1 MYKRRKVFSKIG
13 EKTFST
19 TEFQTQKEFAA
30 KKEESKKEKV
40 AKAATIGGATVGLGA
55 GAAGLGAEI
64 GRKKV
69 KKGIAKAEKELVTA
83 GGGIKARKATSEA
96 IDKMK
101 KSEKILE
108 KVSKKGT
115 KAGIAGVGASVAGA
129 VAYKALKKKKD
140 QKEFA
145 EKKDKKEG
153 EKAKKAGKAMAGA
166 GAALLAGSNVV
177 GAKVG
182 LKRGK
187 AVEKI
192 AEKTGTINI
201 GGNGITA
208 PARYVK
214 FGEGAQEAAN
224 KAAKLDE
231 RHAKKVAKVMKR
243 ANKVGAVGA
252 GLAAAGAGTYL
263 YGKHKAKK
271 GEDQKEFAEKKE
283 DGKKESKKISK
294 SDKANIWI
302 AKNLTTKK
310 DREAAIKA
318 YDKDSKDFGPLA
330 KRTAVGAGIGGGIVG
345 AGLGAVA
352 GPELIGKTSKHV
364 KKKMAAG
371 GAAGALGFGA
381 LSAGSAYAGS
391 KLGGKL
397 VNKIRSKSEKAD
409 KKYQKTADINKVASG
424 KMTKE
429 EFAEKYGK

>member
-19 TEFQTQKEFAA
+19 TEFQTQKEFAAKKESA

-83 GGGIKARKATSEA
+83 GGGIKARKATSKA

-145 EKKDKKEG
+145 EKK
-153 EKAKKAGKAMAGA
+153 
-166 GAALLAGSNVV
+166 
-177 GAKVG
+177 
-182 LKRGK
+182 
-187 AVEKI
+187 
-192 AEKTGTINI
+192 
-201 GGNGITA
+201 
-208 PARYVK
+208 
-214 FGEGAQEAAN
+214 
-224 KAAKLDE
+224 
-231 RHAKKVAKVMKR
+231 
-243 ANKVGAVGA
+243 
-252 GLAAAGAGTYL
+252 
-263 YGKHKAKK
+263 
-271 GEDQKEFAEKKE
+271 ED
-283 DGKKESKKISK
+283 DKKESKKISK

>member
-30 KKEESKKEKV
+30 KKESAKKEESKKEKV

-55 GAAGLGAEI
+55 GAASLGAEI

-145 EKKDKKEG
+145 EKKDKEEG

-182 LKRGK
+182 LKRAK
-187 AVEKI
+187 AIEKI

-208 PARYVK
+208 PANYVK

-224 KAAKLDE
+224 KAAKLDD

-271 GEDQKEFAEKKE
+271 GEDQKKITDKEFSEGEPEQKEFNSKAQKLLRRASDYKKAMTGSGRLVSAGE
-283 DGKKESKKISK
+283 AGQINKGMNTFGNNGESFIKQGREMNKSLKTRKTDINAKINRK
-294 SDKANIWI
+294 
-302 AKNLTTKK
+302 
-310 DREAAIKA
+310 
-318 YDKDSKDFGPLA
+318 
-330 KRTAVGAGIGGGIVG
+330 
-345 AGLGAVA
+345 AGLTSAV
-352 GPELIGKTSKHV
+352 
-364 KKKMAAG
+364 
-371 GAAGALGFGA
+371 
-381 LSAGSAYAGS
+381 
-391 KLGGKL
+391 
-397 VNKIRSKSEKAD
+397 
-409 KKYQKTADINKVASG
+409 
-424 KMTKE
+424 
-429 EFAEKYGK
+429 